1 MKKFFTLGVVRTVIF
16 AVLLSSF
23 CMSCKQTVKVIKES
37 YEVNTNA
44 NRIKILVIGEHLT
57 KEKVSFWVEKGAVGS
72 EVKKEAEKLITF
84 TSGYELASWKLN
96 QHEATARYP
105 MQQPLLFPKA
115 LTTRVRPL

>member
-23 CMSCKQTVKVIKES
+23 YMSCKQPVTVIKEP

-57 KEKVSFWVEKGAVGS
+57 KEKVSF
-72 EVKKEAEKLITF
+72 
-84 TSGYELASWKLN
+84 
-96 QHEATARYP
+96 
-105 MQQPLLFPKA
+105 
-115 LTTRVRPL
+115 